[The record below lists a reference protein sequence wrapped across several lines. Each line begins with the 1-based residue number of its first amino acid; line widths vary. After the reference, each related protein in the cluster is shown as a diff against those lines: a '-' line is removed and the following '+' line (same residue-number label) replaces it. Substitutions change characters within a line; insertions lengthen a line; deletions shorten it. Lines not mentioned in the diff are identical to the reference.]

1 MVSSKP
7 ISLEPIIA
15 SIAIDH
21 KMIVIHVQIGR
32 NFIEDFLCDGGFGV
46 NSIIEK
52 LWMKLKL
59 TKPKLAPYNSHMID
73 QTIVKPIGLIKD
85 IKFFFIKFFIQSPLL
100 LYRVVYWSLTCPC
113 C

>member
-52 LWMKLKL
+52 L
-59 TKPKLAPYNSHMID
+59 
-73 QTIVKPIGLIKD
+73 
-85 IKFFFIKFFIQSPLL
+85 
-100 LYRVVYWSLTCPC
+100 
-113 C
+113 

>member
-1 MVSSKP
+1 MEATYTLNLGQLLQVILDIKHYIFNMVSSKP

-52 LWMKLKL
+52 L
-59 TKPKLAPYNSHMID
+59 
-73 QTIVKPIGLIKD
+73 
-85 IKFFFIKFFIQSPLL
+85 
-100 LYRVVYWSLTCPC
+100 
-113 C
+113 